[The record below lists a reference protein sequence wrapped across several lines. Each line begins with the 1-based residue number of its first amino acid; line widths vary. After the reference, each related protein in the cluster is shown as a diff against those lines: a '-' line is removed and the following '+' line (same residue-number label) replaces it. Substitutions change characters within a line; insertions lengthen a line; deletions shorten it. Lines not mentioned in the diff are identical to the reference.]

1 MIVYN
6 STKSGFVGDVMSGR
20 IDSIVEE
27 KFIQRLNRGVSESE
41 KRSWANSMKDMC
53 LVLQGDY
60 SIHNDCGVAIEFTLP
75 PTSKRIDFLLS
86 GVDENQKSSVII
98 IELKQWEK
106 CERTSLDAIVKTYI
120 GGGVRETIHP
130 SYQAYS
136 YQTTLSDFN
145 EIVYSGKVSLQSCA
159 FLHNMTEEAHIKH
172 NHYSAYIS
180 NSPVFLKTEMKQ
192 LQEYISNSFIRG
204 DKGDAI
210 KAIENGRIKP
220 SVALSKEISK
230 ILKGNKSF
238 TLLDDQKLVYEK
250 CLQQALGYSGRKSVV
265 IVQGGPGT
273 GKSVVAINILVAL
286 ISKRKNA
293 AYVSKNAAPREVY
306 QDRLFGAMTKSRF
319 KTLFLGSGKF
329 IEVSEEKYDCLVVDE
344 AHRLNE
350 KSGLYGNLGENQ
362 VKEIIASTNTS
373 VFFLDEDQRVALS
386 DIGSYDEIQG
396 WARHFGA
403 QVIDLDLQSQ
413 FRCSGSDAYLAW
425 LDNTLGIRETAHRF
439 LDKTDYKFEVM
450 SSPNELHEKIKRL
463 NDEKNSARLVAGYCY
478 RWVSKK
484 DPAAWDI
491 EFQAFDYRAKWNL
504 ASHGSTWIENPDS
517 VTEVGCIHTCQGL
530 EVDHIG
536 VIIGRDMVCS
546 EGEVTTDYLA
556 RDRHDKTMKGSKKMV
571 REYGDQAKEQ
581 LDTIIRNT
589 YRTLMTRGMKSCSIW
604 CEDPVL
610 NEYFKATIAK
620 PK

>member
-1 MIVYN
+1 MIIYN
-6 STKSGFVGDVMSGR
+6 STKSGFVSDVMSGR
-20 IDSIVEE
+20 IESIVEE
-27 KFIQRLNRGVSESE
+27 KFVQRLYRRVSQSE

-75 PTSKRIDFLLS
+75 PTSKRIDFLIS
-86 GVDENQKSSVII
+86 GVDESQKLSVII

-106 CERTSLDAIVKTYI
+106 CESTKLDGIIRTYL
-120 GGGVRETIHP
+120 GGAVRETIHP

-145 EIVYSGKVSLQSCA
+145 EVVYSGNVALQSCA
-159 FLHNMTEEAHIKH
+159 FLHNMIDEEHIKH
-172 NHYSAYIS
+172 AHYSSYIS
-180 NSPVFLKTEMKQ
+180 KSPVFLKTEMKE
-192 LQEYISNSFIRG
+192 LQEYISNSFVYG
-204 DKGDAI
+204 DQGMAI
-210 KAIENGRIKP
+210 KQIENGRIRP
-220 SVALSKEISK
+220 SVALSKEISN
-230 ILKGNKSF
+230 ILRGNKSF

-250 CLQQALGYSGRKSVV
+250 CLELALSYGERKNV
-265 IVQGGPGT
+265 IIVKGGPGT
-273 GKSVVAINILVAL
+273 GKSVVAINILVRL
-286 ISKRKNA
+286 ISLRKNA

-329 IEVSEEKYDCLVVDE
+329 IGISEEKYDCLVVDE

-362 VKEIIASTNTS
+362 VKEIIEAANTS

-386 DIGSYDEIQG
+386 DIGSYKEISG
-396 WARHFGA
+396 WADHYSA

-413 FRCSGSDAYLAW
+413 FRCSGSDAYMAW
-425 LDNTLGIRETAHRF
+425 LDNTLGLRETAHQY
-439 LDKTDYKFEVM
+439 LDNTDYKFEVM
-450 SSPNELHEKIKRL
+450 SSPTELHDKIKTL
-463 NDEKNSARLVAGYCY
+463 NKEKNSARLVAGYCY

-484 DPAAWDI
+484 DPTAFDLNFP
-491 EFQAFDYRAKWNL
+491 EFDYRAKWNL
-504 ASHGSTWIENPDS
+504 ASHGSTWIENPNS

-536 VIIGRDMVCS
+536 VIIGRDMIYAQ
-546 EGEVTTDYLA
+546 GEVSTDYNA

-571 REYGDQAKEQ
+571 RQYGDQAIEQ
-581 LDTIIRNT
+581 LDVLIRNT

-604 CEDPVL
+604 CEDPAL
-610 NEYFKATIAK
+610 NDYFKGVVGSEQ
-620 PK
+620 

>member
-6 STKSGFVGDVMSGR
+6 STKSGFVADVMSGQ
-20 IDSIVEE
+20 IESIVEAQ
-27 KFIQRLNRGVSESE
+27 FIQRLSRRVSASE

-60 SIHNDCGVAIEFTLP
+60 AIHNDCGVAIEFTLP
-75 PTSKRIDFLLS
+75 PTSKRIDFLIS
-86 GVDENQKSSVII
+86 GVDESQKSSVII

-106 CERTSLDAIVKTYI
+106 CERTSLDAIVRTYL
-120 GGGVRETIHP
+120 GGSVRETIHP
-130 SYQAYS
+130 SYQANS

-145 EIVYSGKVSLQSCA
+145 EVVYSGKVALQSCA
-159 FLHNMTEEAHIKH
+159 FLHNMVEEAHIKH
-172 NHYSAYIS
+172 SHYSAYLS
-180 NSPVFLKTEMKQ
+180 KSPVFLKTEMKA
-192 LQEYISNSFIRG
+192 LQEYIANSFIHG
-204 DKGDAI
+204 DEGEAI

-220 SVALSKEISK
+220 SVALSEEISK

-250 CLQQALGYSGRKSVV
+250 CLEQALNYGGRKNVV
-265 IVQGGPGT
+265 IVKGGPGT
-273 GKSVVAINILVAL
+273 GKSVVAINILVQL

-329 IEVSEEKYDCLVVDE
+329 MDVSEEKYDCLVVDE

-362 VKEIIASTNTS
+362 VKEIIESANTS

-386 DIGSYDEIQG
+386 DIGSYDEIRG
-396 WARHFGA
+396 WANHFGA
-403 QVIDLDLQSQ
+403 QIVDLNLQSQ
-413 FRCSGSDAYLAW
+413 FRCSGSDAYMAW
-425 LDNTLGIRETAHRF
+425 LDNTLGLRETAHQF
-439 LDKTDYKFEVM
+439 LDNTDYKFEVM
-450 SSPNELHEKIKRL
+450 TSPNELHEKIKSL
-463 NDEKNSARLVAGYCY
+463 NEEKNSARLVAGYCY

-484 DPAAWDI
+484 DPAAFDI
-491 EFQAFDYRAKWNL
+491 AFPALNYRAKWNL
-504 ASHGSTWIENPDS
+504 ASHGSTWIENPNS

-536 VIIGRDMVCS
+536 VIIGRDMIYS
-546 EGEVTTDYLA
+546 QGEVTTDYLA
-556 RDRHDKTMKGSKKMV
+556 RDRHDKTMKGAKKMV
-571 REYGDQAKEQ
+571 REYGETAIEQ
-581 LDTIIRNT
+581 LDTLIRNT

-604 CEDPVL
+604 CEDPEL
-610 NEYFKATIAK
+610 NEYFKGLITGK
-620 PK
+620 

>member
-6 STKSGFVGDVMSGR
+6 STKSGFISDVMSGR
-20 IDSIVEE
+20 IETIVEE
-27 KFIQRLNRGVSESE
+27 NFIQKLNRRVAESE
-41 KRSWANSMKDMC
+41 RRSWANSMKDMC

-60 SIHNDCGVAIEFTLP
+60 SIHHDCGVAIEFTLP
-75 PTSKRIDFLLS
+75 PTSKRIDFLIS
-86 GVDENQKSSVII
+86 GVDEFQKSSVII

-106 CERTSLDAIVKTYI
+106 CERTQLDAIVRTYL
-120 GGGVRETIHP
+120 GGAVRETIHP
-130 SYQAYS
+130 SYQAHS

-145 EIVYSGKVSLQSCA
+145 EVVYSGQVSLQSCA
-159 FLHNMTEEAHIKH
+159 FLHNMVEEEQIRHP
-172 NHYSAYIS
+172 HYSSYLTE
-180 NSPVFLKTEMKQ
+180 SPVFLKTEMKQ
-192 LQEYISNSFIRG
+192 LQDYISNSFVQG
-204 DKGDAI
+204 DDGLALK
-210 KAIENGRIKP
+210 KIENGRIKP

-250 CLQQALGYSGRKSVV
+250 CLEHALSYKGRKNVV
-265 IVQGGPGT
+265 IVRGGPGT

-329 IEVSEEKYDCLVVDE
+329 MEISEEKYDCLVVDE

-362 VKEIIASTNTS
+362 VKEIIESTNTS

-386 DIGSYDEIQG
+386 DIGSYDEISG
-396 WARHFGA
+396 WANHFGA
-403 QVIDLDLQSQ
+403 QIIDLELKSQ
-413 FRCSGSDAYLAW
+413 FRCSGSDAYMAW
-425 LDNTLGIRETAHRF
+425 LDNTLGIRETAHHF
-439 LDKTDYKFEVM
+439 LDGTDYKFEVM
-450 SSPNELHEKIKRL
+450 SSPTELHDKIKRL
-463 NDEKNSARLVAGYCY
+463 NNEKNSARLVAGYCY

-484 DPAAWDI
+484 DPS
-491 EFQAFDYRAKWNL
+491 AFDLDFPAHDYKAKWNL

-536 VIIGRDMVCS
+536 VIIGKDMIYNNN
-546 EGEVTTDYLA
+546 EVVTNYLE

-571 REYGDQAKEQ
+571 KEYGEQAIEQ
-581 LDTIIRNT
+581 LDTLIRNT

-604 CEDPVL
+604 CEDSSL
-610 NEYFKATIAK
+610 NEYFKSVIRRA
-620 PK
+620 

>member
-6 STKSGFVGDVMSGR
+6 STKSGFVSDVMSGR
-20 IDSIVEE
+20 IETIVEE
-27 KFIQRLNRGVSESE
+27 NFIQKLNRRVSESE

-75 PTSKRIDFLLS
+75 PTSKRIDFLIS
-86 GVDENQKSSVII
+86 GLDEFQKSSVII

-106 CERTSLDAIVKTYI
+106 CETTQLDAIVRTYL
-120 GGGVRETIHP
+120 GGAIRETIHP
-130 SYQAYS
+130 SYQAHS
-136 YQTTLSDFN
+136 YETTLSDFN
-145 EIVYSGKVSLQSCA
+145 EVVYSGEVSLQSCA
-159 FLHNMTEEAHIKH
+159 FLHNMVEVDHIRH
-172 NHYSAYIS
+172 PHYASYLTQ
-180 NSPVFLKTEMKQ
+180 SPVFLKTEMKD
-192 LQEYISNSFIRG
+192 LQEYISNSLIQG
-204 DKGDAI
+204 DEGLALK
-210 KAIENGRIKP
+210 KIENGRIKP

-250 CLQQALGYSGRKSVV
+250 CLEQALSYKGRKNVV
-265 IVQGGPGT
+265 IVRGGPGT

-329 IEVSEEKYDCLVVDE
+329 MESSEEKYDCLVVDE

-362 VKEIIASTNTS
+362 VKEIIESTNTS

-386 DIGSYDEIQG
+386 DIGSYDEISG
-396 WARHFGA
+396 WANHYGA
-403 QVIDLDLQSQ
+403 QIIDLDLKSQ
-413 FRCSGSDAYLAW
+413 FRCSGSDAYMAW
-425 LDNTLGIRETAHRF
+425 LDNTLGIREIAHHF
-439 LDKTDYKFEVM
+439 LDGTDYKFEVM
-450 SSPNELHEKIKRL
+450 SSPTELHDKIKLL
-463 NDEKNSARLVAGYCY
+463 NNEKNSARLVAGYCY

-484 DPAAWDI
+484 DPS
-491 EFQAFDYRAKWNL
+491 AFDLDFPAHDYKAKWNL

-536 VIIGRDMVCS
+536 VIIGKDMIYNNN
-546 EGEVTTDYLA
+546 EVVTNYLE

-571 REYGDQAKEQ
+571 KEYGEQAIEQ
-581 LDTIIRNT
+581 LDTLIRNT

-604 CEDPVL
+604 CEDPSL
-610 NEYFKATIAK
+610 NEYFKSVMRRA
-620 PK
+620 

>member
-6 STKSGFVGDVMSGR
+6 STKSGFVSDVMSGR
-20 IDSIVEE
+20 IETIVEE
-27 KFIQRLNRGVSESE
+27 KYIKKLNRRVAESE

-75 PTSKRIDFLLS
+75 PTSKRIDFLIS
-86 GVDENQKSSVII
+86 GVDEFQKSSVII

-106 CERTSLDAIVKTYI
+106 CERTKLDAIVRTYL
-120 GGGVRETIHP
+120 GGAVRETIHP
-130 SYQAYS
+130 SYQAHS

-145 EIVYSGKVSLQSCA
+145 EVVYSGQVSLLSCA
-159 FLHNMTEEAHIKH
+159 FLHNMVEEEQIRHP
-172 NHYSAYIS
+172 HYSSYLAE
-180 NSPVFLKTEMKQ
+180 SPIFLKTEMKQ
-192 LQEYISNSFIRG
+192 LQEYISNSFVQG
-204 DKGDAI
+204 DDGLALK
-210 KAIENGRIKP
+210 KIENGRIKP
-220 SVALSKEISK
+220 SLGLSKEISK

-250 CLQQALGYSGRKSVV
+250 CVEQALSYNGQKNVV
-265 IVQGGPGT
+265 IVRGGPGT

-329 IEVSEEKYDCLVVDE
+329 MEISEEKYDCLVVDE

-362 VKEIIASTNTS
+362 VKEIVESSNTS

-386 DIGSYDEIQG
+386 DIGSYDEISG
-396 WARHFGA
+396 WANHFGA
-403 QVIDLDLQSQ
+403 QIIDLDLKSQ
-413 FRCSGSDAYLAW
+413 FRCSGSDAYMAW
-425 LDNTLGIRETAHRF
+425 LDNTLGIRETAHQY
-439 LDKTDYKFEVM
+439 LDETDYKFEVM
-450 SSPNELHEKIKRL
+450 SSPTELHDKIKRL
-463 NDEKNSARLVAGYCY
+463 NKENNSARLVAGYCY

-484 DPAAWDI
+484 DPS
-491 EFQAFDYRAKWNL
+491 AFDLDFPAFEYQAKWNL
-504 ASHGSTWIENPDS
+504 ASHGSTWIENSDS

-530 EVDHIG
+530 EVEHIG
-536 VIIGRDMVCS
+536 VIIGNDMLYNKN
-546 EGEVTTDYLA
+546 EVVTNYLA

-571 REYGDQAKEQ
+571 KEYGEQAIEQ
-581 LDTIIRNT
+581 LDTLIRNT

-604 CEDPVL
+604 CEDPSL
-610 NEYFKATIAK
+610 NEYFKSVINS
-620 PK
+620 

>member
-6 STKSGFVGDVMSGR
+6 STKSGFVSDVMSGR
-20 IDSIVEE
+20 IETIVEE
-27 KFIQRLNRGVSESE
+27 NFIQKLNRRVSESE

-75 PTSKRIDFLLS
+75 PTSKRIDFLIS
-86 GVDENQKSSVII
+86 GLDEFQKSSVII

-106 CERTSLDAIVKTYI
+106 CETTQLDAIVRTYL
-120 GGGVRETIHP
+120 GGAIRETIHP
-130 SYQAYS
+130 SYQAHS
-136 YQTTLSDFN
+136 YETTLSDFN
-145 EIVYSGKVSLQSCA
+145 EVVYSGEVSLQSCA
-159 FLHNMTEEAHIKH
+159 FLHNMVEAEQIRHP
-172 NHYSAYIS
+172 HYASYLTQ
-180 NSPVFLKTEMKQ
+180 SPVFLKTEMKD
-192 LQEYISNSFIRG
+192 LQEYISNSFIQG
-204 DKGDAI
+204 DEGLALK
-210 KAIENGRIKP
+210 KIENGRIKP

-230 ILKGNKSF
+230 ILRGNKSF

-250 CLQQALGYSGRKSVV
+250 CLEQALSYKGRKNVV
-265 IVQGGPGT
+265 IVRGGPGT

-329 IEVSEEKYDCLVVDE
+329 MESSEEKYDCLVVDE

-362 VKEIIASTNTS
+362 VKEIIESTNTS

-386 DIGSYDEIQG
+386 DIGSYDEISG
-396 WARHFGA
+396 WANHFGA
-403 QVIDLDLQSQ
+403 RIIDLELKSQ
-413 FRCSGSDAYLAW
+413 FRCSGSDAYMAW
-425 LDNTLGIRETAHRF
+425 LDNTLGIRETAHHF
-439 LDKTDYKFEVM
+439 LDGTDYKFEVM
-450 SSPNELHEKIKRL
+450 SSPTELHDKIKRL
-463 NDEKNSARLVAGYCY
+463 NNEKNSARLVAGYCY

-484 DPAAWDI
+484 DPS
-491 EFQAFDYRAKWNL
+491 AFDLDFPAHDYKAKWNL

-536 VIIGRDMVCS
+536 VIIGKDMIYNNN
-546 EGEVTTDYLA
+546 EVVTNYLE

-571 REYGDQAKEQ
+571 KEYGEQAIEQ
-581 LDTIIRNT
+581 LDTLIRNT
-589 YRTLMTRGMKSCSIW
+589 YRTLMTRGMRSCSIW
-604 CEDPVL
+604 CEDPAL
-610 NEYFKATIAK
+610 NEYFKSVIHI
-620 PK
+620 

>member
-6 STKSGFVGDVMSGR
+6 STKSGFVSDVMSGK
-20 IDSIVEE
+20 IASIVEE
-27 KFIQRLNRGVSESE
+27 QFIKKLNRRVAESE

-60 SIHNDCGVAIEFTLP
+60 AIHNDCGVAIEFTLP
-75 PTSKRIDFLLS
+75 PTSKRIDFLIS
-86 GVDENQKSSVII
+86 GVDKTQKSAVII

-106 CERTSLDAIVKTYI
+106 CERTKLDGIVRTYL
-120 GGGVRETIHP
+120 GGAVRETIHP

-136 YQTTLSDFN
+136 YQTTLSGFN
-145 EIVYSGKVSLQSCA
+145 EVVYSGKVALQSCA
-159 FLHNMTEEAHIKH
+159 FLHNMVEEDEIRHS
-172 NHYSAYIS
+172 HYSIYTTH
-180 NSPVFLKTEMKQ
+180 SPVFIRTEMKQ
-192 LQEYISNSFIRG
+192 LQDYISTSFIRG
-204 DKGDAI
+204 DEGRAI
-210 KAIENGRIKP
+210 KEIENGRIKP

-238 TLLDDQKLVYEK
+238 TLLDDQKLVFEK
-250 CLQQALGYSGRKSVV
+250 CLEQALTYTGQKNVL
-265 IVQGGPGT
+265 IVRGGPGT

-286 ISKRKNA
+286 ISKRKSA

-329 IEVSEEKYDCLVVDE
+329 MEITEEKYDCLVVDE

-362 VKEIIASTNTS
+362 VKEIIESSNTS

-386 DIGSYDEIQG
+386 DIGSYDEISG
-396 WARHFGA
+396 WANHFGA
-403 QVIDLDLQSQ
+403 QIVNLDLQSQ
-413 FRCSGSDAYLAW
+413 FRCSGSDAYMAW
-425 LDNTLGIRETAHRF
+425 LDHTLGIRETAHQF
-439 LDKTDYKFEVM
+439 LDKTDYQFEVM
-450 SSPNELHEKIKRL
+450 SSPVELHRKIETL
-463 NDEKNSARLVAGYCY
+463 NKVKNSARLVAGYCY

-484 DPAAWDI
+484 DPTAFDI
-491 EFQAFDYRAKWNL
+491 EFTEFDYRAKWNL

-536 VIIGRDMVCS
+536 VIIGRDMIFL
-546 EGEVTTDYLA
+546 EGQVSTDYLA

-571 REYGDQAKEQ
+571 KQYGEQAVEQ
-581 LDTIIRNT
+581 LDILIRNT
-589 YRTLMTRGMKSCSIW
+589 YRTLMSRGMKSCSIW
-604 CEDPVL
+604 CEDPAL
-610 NEYFKATIAK
+610 NEFFKSVLQG

>member
-6 STKSGFVGDVMSGR
+6 STKSGFVSDVMSGR
-20 IDSIVEE
+20 IETIVEE
-27 KFIQRLNRGVSESE
+27 NFIQKLNRRVSESE

-75 PTSKRIDFLLS
+75 PTSKRIDFLIS
-86 GVDENQKSSVII
+86 GLDEFQKSSVII

-106 CERTSLDAIVKTYI
+106 CETTQLDAIVRTYL
-120 GGGVRETIHP
+120 GGAIRETIHP
-130 SYQAYS
+130 SYQAHS
-136 YQTTLSDFN
+136 YETTLSDFN
-145 EIVYSGKVSLQSCA
+145 EVVYSGEVSLQSCA
-159 FLHNMTEEAHIKH
+159 FLHNMVEADHIRH
-172 NHYSAYIS
+172 PHYASYLTQ
-180 NSPVFLKTEMKQ
+180 SPVFLKTEMKD
-192 LQEYISNSFIRG
+192 LQEYISNSLIQG
-204 DKGDAI
+204 DEGLALK
-210 KAIENGRIKP
+210 KIENGRIKP

-250 CLQQALGYSGRKSVV
+250 CLEQALSYKGRKNVL
-265 IVQGGPGT
+265 IVRGGPGT

-329 IEVSEEKYDCLVVDE
+329 MESSEEKYDCLVVDE

-362 VKEIIASTNTS
+362 VKEIIESTNTS

-386 DIGSYDEIQG
+386 DIGSYDEISG
-396 WARHFGA
+396 WANHYGA
-403 QVIDLDLQSQ
+403 QIIDLDLKSQ
-413 FRCSGSDAYLAW
+413 FRCSGSDAYMAW
-425 LDNTLGIRETAHRF
+425 LDNTLGIRETAHHF
-439 LDKTDYKFEVM
+439 LDGTDYKFEVM
-450 SSPNELHEKIKRL
+450 SSPTELHDKIKLL
-463 NDEKNSARLVAGYCY
+463 NNEKNSARLVAGYCY

-484 DPAAWDI
+484 DPS
-491 EFQAFDYRAKWNL
+491 AFDLDFPAHDYKAKWNL

-536 VIIGRDMVCS
+536 VIIGKDIIYNNN
-546 EGEVTTDYLA
+546 EVVTNYLE

-571 REYGDQAKEQ
+571 KEYGEQAIEQ
-581 LDTIIRNT
+581 LDTLIRNT

-604 CEDPVL
+604 CEDPSL
-610 NEYFKATIAK
+610 NEYFKSVMRRA
-620 PK
+620 